1 MPTALLNGSLAST
14 ILLWRVL
21 IQRYT
26 MNSHCTT
33 VSGRVFDLPMAS
45 TINAVDN
52 V

>member
-14 ILLWRVL
+14 IILWRVL

-33 VSGRVFDLPMAS
+33 VSDGVFDLPMAS